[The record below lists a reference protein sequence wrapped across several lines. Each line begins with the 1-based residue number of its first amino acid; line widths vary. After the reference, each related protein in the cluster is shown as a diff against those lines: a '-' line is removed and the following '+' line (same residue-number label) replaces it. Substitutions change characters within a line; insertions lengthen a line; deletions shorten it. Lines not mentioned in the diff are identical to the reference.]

1 MNEHFLFLNALRR
14 TGEVN
19 MFGSA
24 PWLQD
29 YFLMDKRT
37 AKQTVVAWM
46 QWVNDDPSNLEK

>member
-1 MNEHFLFLNALRR
+1 MSEHFLFLNALRR

-24 PWLQD
+24 FWLED